1 MIEKSS
7 LRNRLLKE
15 RLQLPSADRELAEKT
30 ISVDLKQILASQKG
44 PLGFYWPV
52 RGEFDPRQVVKEW
65 VSANTTNT
73 ACLPVIVKKNNPMI
87 FREWIPGQPMIKG
100 TFNINVPHP
109 KNRILVPNILLV
121 PTLGFNQ
128 KNFSTALINKLN
140 GIATGA
146 TNVTNNNQLT
156 NGAGFVTSSIINS
169 LNASNLSSG
178 TVPAARIG
186 TVDGG
191 TF

>member
-15 RLQLPSADRELAEKT
+15 RLQILPARRESAEKK

-52 RGEFDPRQVVKEW
+52 RGEFDPRQVVKDW
-65 VSANTTNT
+65 LSVNTANT

-87 FREWIPGQPMIKG
+87 FREWIPEQPMIKG
-100 TFNINVPHP
+100 TFNIDVPHP
-109 KNRILVPNILLV
+109 KNRILIPNIILV

-128 KNFSTALINKLN
+128 KNFRLGYGGGYYDRTLPQYKALTIGLCFEH
-140 GIATGA
+140 GR
-146 TNVTNNNQLT
+146 
-156 NGAGFVTSSIINS
+156 SSEIVEEQHDIP
-169 LNASNLSSG
+169 LDLVIVG
-178 TVPAARIG
+178 
-186 TVDGG
+186 
-191 TF
+191 